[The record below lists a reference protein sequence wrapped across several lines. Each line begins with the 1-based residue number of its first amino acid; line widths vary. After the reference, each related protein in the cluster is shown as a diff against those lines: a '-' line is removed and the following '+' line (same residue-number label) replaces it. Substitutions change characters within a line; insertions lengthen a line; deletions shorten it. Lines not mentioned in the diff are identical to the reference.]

1 MKGPCEMK
9 NILIPH
15 TELEVSPLAFGCM
28 GLGGGFT
35 QPSLTAAHEQQV
47 RQFLD
52 TAAEVGV
59 NFFDHADVYAFG
71 RAEEVFG
78 TVLKER
84 PSLRDQIVIQSKCGI
99 RRLAGPDGKSVP
111 LFDFSHEH
119 IISSAEGILRRL
131 GTEHLDILLLHR
143 PDALLE
149 GEEVARAFAD
159 LKQSGKVGYFGVS
172 NQNRHQMEYLQSF
185 LPDPLVANQIQMS
198 LLHSGFIEQGISF
211 NQAAPAYPDGLEGLS
226 EYCSMQGVQ
235 LQAWAPLA
243 RGLLSGAALT
253 GQPDAVIKTAAMVK
267 NLAAQYS
274 VSAEAIV
281 LAWLLRH
288 PAGIQPVLGSIQPER
303 LRACAQATTIKL
315 SRLEWYGLLA
325 SARGLPMP

>member
-1 MKGPCEMK
+1 MRK
-9 NILIPH
+9 IAIPH
-15 TELEVSPLAFGCM
+15 TELEVSQMAFGCM
-28 GLGGGFT
+28 NLGGGFT
-35 QPSLTAAHEQQV
+35 RGPLTAAHEQQV

-52 TAAEVGV
+52 TAVEVGV
-59 NFFDHADVYAFG
+59 NVFDHADIYAFG

-78 TVLKER
+78 RVLKER
-84 PSLRDQIVIQSKCGI
+84 PSLRDGIVIQSKCGL
-99 RRLAGPDGKSVP
+99 RRIDGYDGTAVP

-119 IISSAEGILRRL
+119 IIASVDGILRRL

-143 PDALLE
+143 PDALME

-159 LKQSGKVGYFGVS
+159 LKQRGKVRYFGVS
-172 NQNRHQMEYLQSF
+172 NQNRYQMEYLQSF
-185 LPDPLVANQIQMS
+185 LPEPLVVNQVQMS
-198 LLHSGFIEQGISF
+198 LLHSGFVEQGISF

-226 EYCSMQGVQ
+226 EYCQMQGVK
-235 LQAWAPLA
+235 LQAWSPLA
-243 RGLLSGAALT
+243 RGLLSGAAVI
-253 GQPDAVIKTAAMVK
+253 GQPEVVIKTAAMVK
-267 NLAAQYS
+267 NLAARYN

-288 PAGIQPVLGSIQPER
+288 PAGIQPILGTIQPER
-303 LRACAQATTIKL
+303 LRACVQATTIKL